1 MWAYLYLRCYFWYQ
15 QKSNCERQCTQPLPT
30 VCEARSVATCM
41 ACVYYVTAYLAP
53 DGLGNTSH
61 TRAWWVELLLHASLS
76 SAQHNAGWQQVIFVA
91 AWHGIFPIYIPHQ
104 KYFMQYSRFFF
115 YYQVLQCLGH
125 LPVLIYYYSPSISV
139 FLFSNLRSLFV
150 WAILRVQAS
159 FGLPHFFRPLGI
171 YSYVFF
177 NLIHRFKPI

>member
-1 MWAYLYLRCYFWYQ
+1 MHSATAHSLWSQVGCHVYGVRVLCYSLSCAGWV
-15 QKSNCERQCTQPLPT
+15 RQHITHPCVVGGTIT
-30 VCEARSVATCM
+30 
-41 ACVYYVTAYLAP
+41 ACVTLERPAQRWVTTGYFCSCLAWYISYL
-53 DGLGNTSH
+53 H
-61 TRAWWVELLLHASLS
+61 TASK
-76 SAQHNAGWQQVIFVA
+76 IFYA
-91 AWHGIFPIYIPHQ
+91 IFKI
-104 KYFMQYSRFFF
+104 FF